1 MIEHLTPVDKS
12 LYILINGM
20 MTVRC
25 DGFFLQAIQPN
36 EFINSVEWKC
46 HQYGQTFST
55 HQVKTNL
62 YEYLD
67 TYEYRISED
76 SFCGNY
82 SLMEV
87 GLTVILKYF
96 NIKE

>member
-1 MIEHLTPVDKS
+1 MDCIKPASNNLYNKKEHLTPVDKN

-55 HQVKTNL
+55 HQV
-62 YEYLD
+62 
-67 TYEYRISED
+67 RI
-76 SFCGNY
+76 F
-82 SLMEV
+82 M
-87 GLTVILKYF
+87 IL
-96 NIKE
+96 EP

>member
-1 MIEHLTPVDKS
+1 MDKS

-55 HQVKTNL
+55 HQVRKNL
-62 YEYLD
+62 
-67 TYEYRISED
+67 YEYRISAN

-82 SLMEV
+82 SFLEV
-87 GLTVILKYF
+87 GVRQLFKGG
-96 NIKE
+96 N

>member
-1 MIEHLTPVDKS
+1 
-12 LYILINGM
+12 M

-55 HQVKTNL
+55 HQVRTNI
-62 YEYLD
+62 YNFCEY
-67 TYEYRISED
+67 Y
-76 SFCGNY
+76 SFLEVGEWQVFKGGNY
-82 SLMEV
+82 SFLN
-87 GLTVILKYF
+87 LKSLEKQNFLKAIQESKPLYSY
-96 NIKE
+96 

>member
-1 MIEHLTPVDKS
+1 
-12 LYILINGM
+12 M

-55 HQVKTNL
+55 HQVRTNL
-62 YEYLD
+62 YEYC
-67 TYEYRISED
+67 ISAN

-82 SLMEV
+82 SFLEV
-87 GLTVILKYF
+87 GVRQLFKGGNYSREETIDFLIFCMPYIPIVNMK
-96 NIKE
+96 KK